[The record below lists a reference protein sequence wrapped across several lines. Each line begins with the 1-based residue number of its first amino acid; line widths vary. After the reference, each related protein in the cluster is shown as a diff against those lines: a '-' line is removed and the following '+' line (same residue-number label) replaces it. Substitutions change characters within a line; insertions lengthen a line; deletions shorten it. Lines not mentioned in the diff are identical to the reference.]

1 MPPKSSVFGDDERPR
16 DRQSGVGAPSLSLVP
31 VNNAA
36 AKVVAHKV
44 LPPLKKGPSFPLA
57 VWPSRQKRVVCGSK
71 APLAV
76 QLEAFVRR
84 EHRLYVQEH
93 RDCTHSDTL
102 HIVREAFSVITEHFL
117 EYREILSFI
126 RDEYEATFEEIAEE
140 LKRLRAIKLEN
151 ESDRSLHVMEL
162 LRQRE
167 SFTTIISN
175 QQAQL
180 QATQGLI
187 HSLREQVATYE
198 QSNKTLMASL
208 EVKKKECE
216 EAVERAKMISN
227 AMIEES
233 ARNAR
238 FIAIHNADVREIG
251 RLDAQVTS
259 LKDKLEDADKRF
271 NALVRQMM
279 FGNTR
284 PTNWRSTGKEVTP
297 QVSTDSDEPTNN
309 ERNDTSQ
316 SVAAL
321 QRRIDDL
328 LFDYERLKEQTSGVK
343 KESISESDARP
354 KENTVTEEKDV
365 NVSKDIALTTS
376 SKLIQSWLKE
386 ENLTERELDAL
397 DYLLP
402 PGIWDEDPLGFLKV
416 CRPVRNLH
424 LRKKDVVSMLCSFWR
439 DRQFNRQVLLK
450 HYFLE
455 WIRAKAGTDKS
466 ADEISMNVLYVCQR
480 NPDDPDCRG
489 MMLTLRSFLPE
500 DMIISWQKDI
510 NELEEAC
517 RDCSHV
523 VNGTIDAPFIVNA
536 LRIVMPEKRY
546 VHILQLRLYLWRLS
560 KESERIPIDTLF
572 SKDSHFV
579 WMLKKQFLLEVE
591 EFTLQVVEKVRLAS
605 SDSKTIRVQDITG
618 TIAALD
624 GGIPKGTLHRLV
636 AEATQLSAMEVA
648 TADASFTVKLQPV
661 LQRFRSSVLL
671 RRATP
676 PDGEGADANPFA
688 AESTE

>member
-1 MPPKSSVFGDDERPR
+1 MPPKSSGFDGSGRIRGRP
-16 DRQSGVGAPSLSLVP
+16 SGVGGPSLSLVP
-31 VNNAA
+31 LNAA
-36 AKVVAHKV
+36 NKVVAHKT
-44 LPPLKKGPSFPLA
+44 LPPLKKGTSFPLA
-57 VWPSRQKRVVCGSK
+57 VWPSRQRHILGSSK

-102 HIVREAFSVITEHFL
+102 HIVREAFSVIIEHFL
-117 EYREILSFI
+117 EYREILSFV

-140 LKRLRAIKLEN
+140 LKRLRAIQLEN
-151 ESDRSLHVMEL
+151 ESDRSLHAMEL

-167 SFTTIISN
+167 GFTTVISN

-198 QSNKTLMASL
+198 QSNNTLMANL
-208 EVKKKECE
+208 EIKRKECE
-216 EAVERAKMISN
+216 EAIEKAKMISN
-227 AMIEES
+227 AMIEEA

-238 FIAIHNADVREIG
+238 FIAIHNADMREIG
-251 RLDAQVTS
+251 RLDAQVAS

-271 NALVRQMM
+271 NVLVRQMM
-279 FGNTR
+279 FGTTR
-284 PTNWRSTGKEVTP
+284 PTSWRRTGKEVTT
-297 QVSTDSDEPTNN
+297 QISTELDELPNH
-309 ERNDTSQ
+309 EKNDTAP

-328 LFDYERLKEQTSGVK
+328 LFDYECLKEQTSGENK
-343 KESISESDARP
+343 KSISESDTQS
-354 KENTVTEEKDV
+354 KEVTVSEKKDV
-365 NVSKDIALTTS
+365 NISKDIALTTS
-376 SKLIQSWLKE
+376 SELIQSWLRE

-402 PGIWDEDPLGFLKV
+402 PGIWEEDPLGFLKV

-424 LRKKDVVSMLCSFWR
+424 LKKKDVVSMLCNFWK
-439 DRQFNRQVLLK
+439 DRQFNRQLLLK
-450 HYFLE
+450 HYFLG
-455 WIRAKAGTDKS
+455 WVRDKAGTDRS
-466 ADEISMNVLYVCQR
+466 AEEVGMNILHICQI

-489 MMLTLRSFLPE
+489 MILTLRSFLPE
-500 DMIISWQKDI
+500 DMILTWQKDI

-517 RDCSHV
+517 RESSHI
-523 VNGTIDAPFIVNA
+523 VNGTVDTAFIVNA

-546 VHILQLRLYLWRLS
+546 VHMLQLRLYLWRLS
-560 KESERIPIDTLF
+560 KETGRISIDTLF
-572 SKDSHFV
+572 NKDSHFV

-605 SDSKTIRVQDITG
+605 PDSKTIKVQDITG

-624 GGIPKGTLHRLV
+624 EGIPKGTLHRLV
-636 AEATQLSAMEVA
+636 AEATQLTAMEVA
-648 TADASFTVKLQPV
+648 TADASFTVKLQPI
-661 LQRFRSSVLL
+661 LHRFRSSVLL

-676 PDGEGADANPFA
+676 PDGEGANSNPLA
-688 AESTE
+688 PENGE